1 MPISAES
8 KRGRRLNAV
17 MPVIL
22 GRAEAYYVTETKN
35 VSYRGVCLDSKE
47 AFPVGT
53 QLQLV
58 FGQPPE
64 LPRLSL
70 EGIVRWSEGGK
81 GVGVEFPS
89 MSAAEQQALLE
100 FVNAHYPSGQA

>member
-1 MPISAES
+1 
-8 KRGRRLNAV
+8 

-22 GRAEAYYVTETKN
+22 TKAEAYYVTETKN

-47 AFPVGT
+47 LFPVGT
-53 QLQLV
+53 PLRLI

-64 LPRLSL
+64 LPQLSL
-70 EGIVRWSEGGK
+70 EGIVRWSAGGK
-81 GVGVEFPS
+81 GVGVEFTS
-89 MSAAEQQALLE
+89 LSAEEQQALLE